1 MKEFDLSSKIKELE
15 ELMLKGYKEQ
25 AGMSITAIHQCSD
38 LFKEFIRQ
46 LKETEIDL
54 RDIGLTYEKGEEV
67 WKIFNELINKL
78 AGEYLNGI

>member
-1 MKEFDLSSKIKELE
+1 MKEFDLSSKKRKLHQLFRDGQMTMTEFC
-15 ELMLKGYKEQ
+15 M
-25 AGMSITAIHQCSD
+25 AIQNVE
-38 LFKEFIRQ
+38 KEFIRQ

-78 AGEYLNGI
+78 AGEDLI

>member
-1 MKEFDLSSKIKELE
+1 MMEKEFDLSSKLE
-15 ELMLKGYKEQ
+15 
-25 AGMSITAIHQCSD
+25 D
-38 LFKEFIRQ
+38 LFDIYYQGHISKQELKFGVEKLNKEFIRQ

-78 AGEYLNGI
+78 AGEDLI